1 MEVSNYELF
10 NEFAGK
16 ILANLLEHIPL
27 ESTDDAGTIA
37 GCTGSFKLG
46 ESVPKD
52 WTIFRE
58 TVIWL
63 RDEGFIKFGIS
74 DFQYE
79 QPEFRYRLPK
89 AKLTYKG
96 LEALK
101 SIPDPLNPTSSNT
114 LADSLVDGAKEG
126 TKGAMSD
133 LTKQA
138 FTLLFSSMVG
148 S

>member
-1 MEVSNYELF
+1 MSLLARFLRTCLSISHLSLRMMREL
-10 NEFAGK
+10 
-16 ILANLLEHIPL
+16 LPVVLEASSW
-27 ESTDDAGTIA
+27 ESQSRK
-37 GCTGSFKLG
+37 TGR
-46 ESVPKD
+46 
-52 WTIFRE
+52 IFRE

-126 TKGAMSD
+126 TKGAMS
-133 LTKQA
+133 LSLIHKS
-138 FTLLFSSMVG
+138 LFLEL
-148 S
+148 